1 MSHDRD
7 PASRV
12 ADSQS
17 DNDPGQEQGVCPLTR
32 SDLQLVPVRYALVE
46 DPEADRASATPGFS
60 PVHNGS
66 FRRCGVRPIREGWL
80 YLVHSSTPDE
90 LQVFQ
95 VKPDGSGD
103 AIIVEREGSIQVLF
117 SLLELTEVHQSM
129 LRQAAFRDQV
139 MTRVNVGAYCPGNG
153 TAHLLDPNAL
163 ADVLA
168 DDHGE
173 HSATPNAPTEQSGEA
188 LDPGSYAWCEAEG
201 EQPEWQLAHAAEITA
216 AIQGEY
222 QEDSACLVVED
233 IAGRIKDLAQAW
245 ACLAEQQG
253 NWVDENE
260 VKLFSARTIES
271 LMTLNFA
278 PHIANAGGGNI
289 PEWLG
294 GAGDAERDDLE
305 ALAEL
310 YTQHRE
316 TKERVTAGS
325 GGHPG
330 FIGGALRPIERD
342 IDALSQQL
350 AERLGTDA
358 EQVKTF
364 VERTERDH
372 FREVIGGNF
381 ALAPNGIVDVIRQ
394 QEMENFLAYANP
406 MQEQWQSDYRLIGAD
421 LATILPAW
429 HIHAV
434 LLDREAEP
442 HILLSCL
449 VEKLAVE
456 TLLACG
462 QEVFLSGY
470 YTGTT
475 PAAAHLMHY
484 VPTESFVEEFLSQS
498 DGVQKALTQTAVV
511 MSARGALSSYQLWRG
526 EVEQHA
532 GLRFRSVEGLSDE
545 VRTAIAGE
553 VQLKEKLLGQAV
565 LKTLLDDIQDI
576 DLGQRIATLA
586 SRLPEG
592 QRLMFAERLGLL
604 ELGWDIPDQSVLGRL
619 QQALGQADRAVANL
633 TTLERRLQQLYQE
646 RQLEMDRA
654 SRRGASQAHRRAADQ
669 FNARR
674 IRESQ
679 ADINRQKRLLAEA
692 LDTLAEHSFP
702 VDEGNGHAL
711 KVGGLSQ
718 AATRAALAERGGD
731 RAIARQPRHTL
742 NDTLNTLVRN
752 EQGDLS
758 VGRSLGVLLN
768 GGLSMLSGIYLISA
782 LQTLRQS
789 GRSDEQLFEHI
800 SNAGSHAMGTLA
812 GLWAIREMIDDARH
826 RNLYKN
832 YIKQLTPVEARAAA
846 GSPAQLERWAKVA
859 NRAMGTVALLGGAA
873 GAFETYKQ
881 YSRLQRAE
889 TQAERLATQVAM
901 SGAAGVTGG
910 GAIIGVM
917 SRLGRIMGRPAVS
930 WRLLLLKFA
939 GPAGWVVAAGT
950 VLLIAGEVLANR
962 FSLSPVQRWCQRS
975 YWGLRGEGWD
985 REAHEEE
992 LAKLGDTGLLVQR
1005 QGQASAHGGPGPGP
1019 AASDLAIRIELPGFD
1034 APSSESLSLGVWG
1047 VALSGS
1053 HDELTQDFLTHA
1065 KLEENGAS
1073 FALMYHIDPDR
1084 LSRYYSFRL
1093 VVRTAGSN
1101 DPATQVFELHKRGST
1116 LSGEW
1121 RALSSL
1127 SDSFWTRSR
1136 VGNWPNMPL
1145 TDWQ

>member
-7 PASRV
+7 AASRV

-17 DNDPGQEQGVCPLTR
+17 DNDPGQEQGLCPLTQ

-46 DPEADRASATPGFS
+46 APEADRASATPGFS
-60 PVHNGS
+60 PVHDGS

-129 LRQAAFRDQV
+129 LLQAAFRDQV

-153 TAHLLDPNAL
+153 TAHLLDPNVL

-173 HSATPNAPTEQSGEA
+173 HRATPNAPTEQSSDA
-188 LDPGSYAWCEAEG
+188 LDPGSYPWCEAEG

-216 AIQGEY
+216 TIQGDY
-222 QEDSACLVVED
+222 KEDSACLVVED

-260 VKLFSARTIES
+260 VKLFSARTIEG

-278 PHIANAGGGNI
+278 PHVANAGEGNI

-316 TKERVTAGS
+316 TEERVTSSS
-325 GGHPG
+325 GGHRG
-330 FIGGALRPIERD
+330 FISGALRPIERD

-358 EQVKTF
+358 ERVKDF

-372 FREVIGGNF
+372 FHEVIGGNY

-406 MQEQWQSDYRLIGAD
+406 MEEQWQNDYRLIGAD

-462 QEVFLSGY
+462 QEAFLSHY
-470 YTGTT
+470 YTGDAPVT
-475 PAAAHLMHY
+475 AHLMHY

-545 VRTAIAGE
+545 ARVAIAGE
-553 VQLKEKLLGQAV
+553 VQLKEKLLGQAA
-565 LKTLLDDIQDI
+565 LQTLLDETLDL
-576 DLGQRIATLA
+576 DLGQRISTLA

-604 ELGWDIPDQSVLGRL
+604 ELGWDIPSQSALGRI
-619 QQALGQADRAVANL
+619 QQALGQADTAMVNL
-633 TTLERRLQQLYQE
+633 TDLERQLERLRQE
-646 RQLEMDRA
+646 RQLEMERA
-654 SRRGASQAHRRAADQ
+654 SRRGISQAQRRAADQ

-674 IRESQ
+674 IRENQ

-692 LDTLAEHSFP
+692 LDTLAEHCFP
-702 VDEGNGHAL
+702 VDEANSHAL
-711 KVGGLSQ
+711 KVGGLSL
-718 AATRAALAERGGD
+718 AATRTALAERAGD

-742 NDTLNTLVRN
+742 SDTLNTLVRN
-752 EQGDLS
+752 EQGELS
-758 VGRSLGVLLN
+758 IGRGLGVLVN
-768 GGLSMLSGIYLISA
+768 GGLSIFGMIMAGVA
-782 LQTLRQS
+782 LRDMFNAW
-789 GRSDEQLFEHI
+789 GEERFAEHLG
-800 SNAGSHAMGTLA
+800 NAGSYSSGTVA
-812 GLWAIREMIDDARH
+812 GVMAIREMIVDARH
-826 RNLYKN
+826 RNLY
-832 YIKQLTPVEARAAA
+832 QGRGFQQVALAETRAAA
-846 GSPAQLERWAKVA
+846 GSPPQLERWARVA
-859 NRAMGTVALLGGAA
+859 NRAMGAVAILGGAA
-873 GAFETYKQ
+873 GVFEILKQ
-881 YSRLQRAE
+881 SQRIGRAE
-889 TQAERLATQVAM
+889 TDAERLAAQVALV
-901 SGAAGVTGG
+901 GAVGVAGG
-910 GAIIGVM
+910 GGFIGSM
-917 SRLGRIMGRPAVS
+917 SYMGRILGRPAVG

-950 VLLIAGEVLANR
+950 VLLILGEVLANR
-962 FSLSPVQRWCQRS
+962 FSLSPIQRWCQRS
-975 YWGLRGEGWD
+975 HWGQRSEGWD
-985 REAHEEE
+985 REAHERE
-992 LAKLGDTGLLVQR
+992 LARLSDTGLEVAR
-1005 QGQASAHGGPGPGP
+1005 QGQARAHGGPGPGP
-1019 AASDLAIRIELPGFD
+1019 AASDLAIRMGLPGLE
-1034 APSSESLSLGVWG
+1034 APSAENLALGLWG
-1047 VALSGS
+1047 IGRG
-1053 HDELTQDFLTHA
+1053 HTELTEDFLEHA
-1065 KLEENGAS
+1065 ELETQGAS
-1073 FALMYHIDPDR
+1073 FALSYHLNPAILADHHE
-1084 LSRYYSFRL
+1084 FRL
-1093 VVRTAGSN
+1093 VIRTTTYEES
-1101 DPATQVFELHKRGST
+1101 TTRVFELHRRGT
-1116 LSGEW
+1116 PLSAEW
-1121 RALSSL
+1121 RPLSALGDRFL
-1127 SDSFWTRSR
+1127 TRWK
-1136 VGNWPNMPL
+1136 VGNWPAMSL
-1145 TDWQ
+1145 TAWR